1 MPSDLRRPF
10 FFFLP
15 TGSLLGFPTFGLLSL
30 PGPLLLRAQRVGG
43 RLVGALLVLGPRALK
58 VVEVIFPAPTSAGDL
73 ARDGL
78 FLVLLFCIRA
88 SLNIG
93 GLPRRKHAGLPL
105 LAMRLDASQTLLL
118 Q

>member
-1 MPSDLRRPF
+1 MRSLWLRLKAFRRGVDLI
-10 FFFLP
+10 
-15 TGSLLGFPTFGLLSL
+15 
-30 PGPLLLRAQRVGG
+30 LRASAFQIIQV
-43 RLVGALLVLGPRALK
+43 VL
-58 VVEVIFPAPTSAGDL
+58 PAPTSAGDL

>member
-88 SLNIG
+88 SLNIS
-93 GLPRRKHAGLPL
+93 GLPRSQNTGLPL
-105 LAMRLDASQTLLL
+105 LSVGLDPSEPLLF
-118 Q
+118 